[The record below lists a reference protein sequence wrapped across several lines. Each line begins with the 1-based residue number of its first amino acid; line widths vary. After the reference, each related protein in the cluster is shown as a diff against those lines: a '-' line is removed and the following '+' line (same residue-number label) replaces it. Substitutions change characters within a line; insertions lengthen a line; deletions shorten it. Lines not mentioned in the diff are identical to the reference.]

1 MADFY
6 CPLDEFEFE
15 YKGRWVSCIP
25 AGGAIASVSGQ
36 ARPSKPIWD
45 GLELMVALQKLFPAV
60 AIIVVSGKGPELL
73 AAAMDKGALAAFS
86 KPVDPQELLE
96 AIAQAT
102 TE

>member
-25 AGGAIASVSGQ
+25 AGGAIASVCVQ

-45 GLELMVALQKLFPAV
+45 IQVDVVRVGQFDAEMKETQESVREAAVKLAEELE
-60 AIIVVSGKGPELL
+60 G
-73 AAAMDKGALAAFS
+73 
-86 KPVDPQELLE
+86 
-96 AIAQAT
+96 
-102 TE
+102 

>member
-25 AGGAIASVSGQ
+25 AGGAIASVGGQ

-45 GLELMVALQKLFPAV
+45 IQVDGVRVGQFDAEINGTQESVRDSAVKLAEELDTDTRM
-60 AIIVVSGKGPELL
+60 
-73 AAAMDKGALAAFS
+73 
-86 KPVDPQELLE
+86 
-96 AIAQAT
+96 
-102 TE
+102 